1 MDYFPHYQKVRLRR
15 YMGANTSLAVD
26 SSENIFSITLIA
38 ERTNTSLAIGSSENI
53 FSITLIA
60 KRANTS
66 LAIGSCHPH
75 GGANSVWISIF

>member
-1 MDYFPHYQKVRLRR
+1 
-15 YMGANTSLAVD
+15 MGANTSLAVD